1 MVLVFWG
8 FWFCCFGLVLCFW
21 CLVGVFC
28 VGCVFGGLQRL
39 HGYMCGVLVD
49 PSNCFYGFFCVEKLR
64 NLDLCLFG
72 AVTFVT
78 FCYIYIDSRGS
89 RGLCLYGFLGVVALG
104 NPSKH

>member
-28 VGCVFGGLQRL
+28 V
-39 HGYMCGVLVD
+39 
-49 PSNCFYGFFCVEKLR
+49 EKLR
-64 NLDLCLFG
+64 NLDLYLFG
-72 AVTFVT
+72 AVTFVTFVT